1 LEKLNTSIKTFLDNY
16 GLKKGV
22 KQNTAIAIWGEV
34 VGDRVSKNT
43 EPLSVEHG
51 VITVSVSNPT
61 WRQELLFKHQDI
73 IKELNNRLGK
83 NTIKEIRFI

>member
-1 LEKLNTSIKTFLDNY
+1 MEKLNTSIKTFLDNY
-16 GLKKGV
+16 GLEKGV
-22 KQNTAIAIWGEV
+22 KQNTAIAIWCEV

-43 EPLSVEHG
+43 EPVSVEHG

-73 IKELNNRLGK
+73 IQELNNRLGK

>member
-1 LEKLNTSIKTFLDNY
+1 MEKLNTSIKTLLDNY

>member
-1 LEKLNTSIKTFLDNY
+1 MEKLNTSIKTFLDNY

-61 WRQELLFKHQDI
+61 WIQELLFKHQDI

>member
-1 LEKLNTSIKTFLDNY
+1 MEKLNTSIKTLLDNY

-43 EPLSVEHG
+43 EPVSVEHG
-51 VITVSVSNPT
+51 VITVSVSNST

-73 IKELNNRLGK
+73 IQELNNRLGK

>member
-1 LEKLNTSIKTFLDNY
+1 MEKLNNLSKLFLNNY

-22 KQNTAIAIWGEV
+22 KQNTAVVVWDAV
-34 VGDRVSKNT
+34 VGEKVSKNT
-43 EPLSVEHG
+43 KPLSVEHG

-61 WRQELLFKHQDI
+61 WRQELLFKQQDI

>member
-1 LEKLNTSIKTFLDNY
+1 MEKLKSSIKTFLDNY

>member
-1 LEKLNTSIKTFLDNY
+1 MEKLNTSIKTFLDNY

-73 IKELNNRLGK
+73 IQELNNRLGK

>member
-1 LEKLNTSIKTFLDNY
+1 MEKLNTSIKTFLDNY

-34 VGDRVSKNT
+34 VGGRVSKNT

-51 VITVSVSNPT
+51 VITVSVSNST

-73 IKELNNRLGK
+73 IQELNNRLGK

>member
-1 LEKLNTSIKTFLDNY
+1 MEKLNTSIKTFLDNY